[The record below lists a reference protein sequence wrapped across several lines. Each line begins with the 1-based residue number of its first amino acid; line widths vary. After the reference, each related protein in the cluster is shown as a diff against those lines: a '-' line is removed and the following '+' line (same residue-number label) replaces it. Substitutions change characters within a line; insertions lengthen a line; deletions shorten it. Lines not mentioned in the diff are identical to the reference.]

1 MSVFLWFPL
10 PSGGGIFLCVYLL
23 TIYEAADKLT
33 QTKSAKMSYWYTNH
47 LPKYAKQS
55 VLCRI

>member
-55 VLCRI
+55 V